1 MSFIDDEKCNILSQD
16 LLVYITHLEEAF
28 NNIEESEEKIIIQEW
43 LFMILEHLHDDV
55 DEARI
60 RNMALSQM
68 LMDIEC
74 NKLRIPFNERPSC
87 RSYAELVERLKAAL
101 NQNATLEDEDD
112 NEPEEIQEPNN
123 REMDVAEFDNLMSA
137 DNRTYVAIR
146 TLPNGGGLFGYIAI
160 TMGDGKDTQWLD
172 SNGKPIPTP
181 VPYNLRVEQIKSDAQ
196 QESAFEEET
205 DAKQVWSVLRSR
217 KSICL
222 RNEFYDFYKT
232 LYEDVQQEMIAEAD
246 TCVIRKCAHPFI
258 TKLLEYLVV
267 DLKAIGVSDLQ
278 IFNKINLL
286 SILKK
291 QIKSV
296 ICQIEKRTDNLE
308 TAMKV
313 STISP
318 MDLLPT
324 KCCYS
329 FISSTLWTELHQRR
343 PGTKYINILSYQYP
357 QYFLPKYFSVLIQQK
372 KMVLNTISKKY
383 CKILDEMFEDLG
395 ASIMSNMMKYKDA
408 HWEWHL
414 AQEIVD
420 AYNKEKAFKD
430 SLCSVESSVDDST
443 ESFLAVL
450 LNEIDMSQQKLKAT
464 EKKNN
469 QLKEQLTKMTNE
481 ILDKER
487 VYTRVIYEFEEQID
501 KLQKQINVEKR
512 DIVIR
517 KNTIVELQRKREE
530 ILKKAD

>member
-1 MSFIDDEKCNILSQD
+1 MSIIDDEKFNILSQD

-28 NNIEESEEKIIIQEW
+28 ISIEDSEEKIIIQEW
-43 LFMILEHLHDDV
+43 LFMILEHLHNDV

-68 LMDIEC
+68 LMDIEN
-74 NKLRIPFNERPSC
+74 NKLRTPFNERPSC
-87 RSYAELVERLKAAL
+87 RSYAELVEWLKTAL
-101 NQNATLEDEDD
+101 DQNATLEDGDDDEIEDVQ
-112 NEPEEIQEPNN
+112 EPEN

-146 TLPNGGGLFGYIAI
+146 TLPNGGGIFGYIAI
-160 TMGDGKDTQWLD
+160 SMGDGKDTQWLD
-172 SNGKPIPTP
+172 CKGKPMSTP
-181 VPYNLRVEQIKSDAQ
+181 VPYNLRVEQIKSDVQ
-196 QESAFEEET
+196 QESMLEET
-205 DAKQVWSVLRSR
+205 DAKQVWDVLRSR

-232 LYEDVQQEMIAEAD
+232 LYEDVQQEMVAEAD
-246 TCVIRKCAHPFI
+246 TCVIRKCSHPFI
-258 TKLLEYLVV
+258 NKLLEYLVV

-278 IFNKINLL
+278 IFNKIKLL

-318 MDLLPT
+318 MDLLST

-329 FISSTLWTELHQRR
+329 FISSTLWNELHQQR
-343 PGTKYINILSYQYP
+343 PGTKYIDILSYQYP

-372 KMVLNTISKKY
+372 KKILNNISRKY

-430 SLCSVESSVDDST
+430 SLCSVESSVDEST
-443 ESFLAVL
+443 ESFLAIL
-450 LNEIDMSQQKLKAT
+450 LNEIDMSLQKLKAT

-469 QLKEQLTKMTNE
+469 LLVEQLSKMRNE

-487 VYTRVIYEFEEQID
+487 IYTRVLMEFEEQIG
-501 KLQKQINVEKR
+501 KLKKQINVEKR

-517 KNTIVELQRKREE
+517 DNTIAELQRKRKEL
-530 ILKKAD
+530 LKKA